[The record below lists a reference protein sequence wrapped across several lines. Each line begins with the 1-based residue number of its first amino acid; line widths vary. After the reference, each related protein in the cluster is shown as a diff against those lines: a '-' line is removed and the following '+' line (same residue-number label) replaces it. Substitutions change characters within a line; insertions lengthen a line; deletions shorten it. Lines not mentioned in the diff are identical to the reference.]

1 MTGANGL
8 QTMLLYLL
16 IMALLYLYSER
27 SLLVSGELCTTILR
41 KRQFSSK
48 ISSVY
53 LKTYFNKTTSL
64 AYGSVVSGT
73 TLSLKDD
80 FIPSNDLTQNATPL
94 SDCKSNIAIFG
105 SFMVTALL
113 ASTDDEVYQTRQ
125 GALEEFRRLLQR
137 LEERYDFAALP
148 LLRLNLLLERFSE
161 RVENLTQ

>member
-1 MTGANGL
+1 
-8 QTMLLYLL
+8 
-16 IMALLYLYSER
+16 MALLSLYSER
-27 SLLVSGELCTTILR
+27 SLLVSEARCTTILR
-41 KRQFSSK
+41 RRQFSSK
-48 ISSVY
+48 ISSAY
-53 LKTYFNKTTSL
+53 LKIYFNKTTSL
-64 AYGSVVSGT
+64 AYGSVVSGA
-73 TLSLKDD
+73 TLSLKDE
-80 FIPSNDLTQNATPL
+80 FMNNELTRNGTPL

-161 RVENLTQ
+161 RVENLAQ